1 MTPDRRPRSTASSS
15 GDFAKQTP
23 VGARA
28 DESHAFATHPGVA
41 VLFSAASFR
50 DRLICQ
56 SHYPLVALDSSRPH
70 SARQRTKGDRLA
82 LMFERHSGAIGRTLR
97 RQGLSAEAAED
108 ATQQAFLIAS
118 ERLAEIRPDRERAFL
133 FGVVLRV
140 TSSKRRRLARYQ
152 FEADMD
158 VHAAPG
164 SAQDEAN
171 ERVLALE
178 LFNQVLERLDRDLA
192 QAFVLFELEELSKNE
207 VARELGIPPG
217 TAASRRRRA
226 RQTVEATMARLGQ
239 MELSGARPQRPPP
252 STSALRAKSTLT
264 KLPAAAVSRAEGSRA
279 EGSRAEVPI
288 GAAAATRERSSKVP
302 IAKMPGVSA
311 RSGPRADDR
320 RRIA

>member
-1 MTPDRRPRSTASSS
+1 VS
-15 GDFAKQTP
+15 
-23 VGARA
+23 
-28 DESHAFATHPGVA
+28 
-41 VLFSAASFR
+41 VLFGAASFR
-50 DRLICQ
+50 DRSKGRWALAFVAPDPRRLQ
-56 SHYPLVALDSSRPH
+56 SVQQA
-70 SARQRTKGDRLA
+70 KGGRLA

-97 RQGLSAEAAED
+97 RQGLSAEAVED

-118 ERLAEIRPDRERAFL
+118 ERLDQIRPDRERAFL
-133 FGVVLRV
+133 FGVGLRV

-171 ERVLALE
+171 QRVLALE

-192 QAFVLFELEELSKNE
+192 QAFVLFELEQLSKNE

-226 RQTVEATMARLGQ
+226 RQTVEATMARLSQ
-239 MELSGARPQRPPP
+239 RELSGARSSAGQKLNPPRSASASKARGTLAKIPVAVP
-252 STSALRAKSTLT
+252 SPGAPSPGAWVRV
-264 KLPAAAVSRAEGSRA
+264 AAAS
-279 EGSRAEVPI
+279 
-288 GAAAATRERSSKVP
+288 GAASTGGIPPGARAPVTGEAVAPEGIAKVP
-302 IAKMPGVSA
+302 IAKMPGGDP
-311 RSGPRADDR
+311 SGEPQLESR

>member
-1 MTPDRRPRSTASSS
+1 
-15 GDFAKQTP
+15 
-23 VGARA
+23 
-28 DESHAFATHPGVA
+28 
-41 VLFSAASFR
+41 
-50 DRLICQ
+50 
-56 SHYPLVALDSSRPH
+56 
-70 SARQRTKGDRLA
+70 
-82 LMFERHSGAIGRTLR
+82 MFERHSGAIGRSLR
-97 RQGLSAEAAED
+97 RQGLSADAAED

-118 ERLAEIRPDRERAFL
+118 ERLEEIRPDRERAFL

-178 LFNQVLERLDRDLA
+178 LFNQVLERLDSDLA
-192 QAFVLFELEELSKNE
+192 QAFVLFELEQLSKNE

-239 MELSGARPQRPPP
+239 LEM
-252 STSALRAKSTLT
+252 
-264 KLPAAAVSRAEGSRA
+264 
-279 EGSRAEVPI
+279 
-288 GAAAATRERSSKVP
+288 
-302 IAKMPGVSA
+302 
-311 RSGPRADDR
+311 SGPRSRPRPLRSASASR
-320 RRIA
+320 AKGTLAQLAVAVSSRTVSSRAVSSLGCEGPR

>member
-1 MTPDRRPRSTASSS
+1 M
-15 GDFAKQTP
+15 G
-23 VGARA
+23 
-28 DESHAFATHPGVA
+28 
-41 VLFSAASFR
+41 
-50 DRLICQ
+50 
-56 SHYPLVALDSSRPH
+56 
-70 SARQRTKGDRLA
+70 SARLA
-82 LMFERHSGAIGRTLR
+82 SMFQRHSDAIARTLR

-118 ERLAEIRPDRERAFL
+118 ERLDRIRPDRERAFL

-158 VHAAPG
+158 VHPAPG
-164 SAQDEAN
+164 SAQDSAN

-192 QAFVLFELEELSKNE
+192 QAFVLFELEQLSKNE

-239 MELSGARPQRPPP
+239 KEQPHKERLPQDRPPISKP
-252 STSALRAKSTLT
+252 RRAALPDE
-264 KLPAAAVSRAEGSRA
+264 LPPEVAVELREELPERMCAHLHEDAAAAGRPRAEG
-279 EGSRAEVPI
+279 
-288 GAAAATRERSSKVP
+288 GAPLA
-302 IAKMPGVSA
+302 
-311 RSGPRADDR
+311 
-320 RRIA
+320 